1 MPPCQTCHGA
11 HGEGNSIIPR
21 IAGQHGDYLKK
32 QLEAFR
38 STLRESDV
46 MHANTKDMTDTE
58 IEAVVS
64 YLAND

>member
-1 MPPCQTCHGA
+1 VRS
-11 HGEGNSIIPR
+11 EGNSVIPR
-21 IAGQHGDYLKK
+21 IAGQHADYLKK